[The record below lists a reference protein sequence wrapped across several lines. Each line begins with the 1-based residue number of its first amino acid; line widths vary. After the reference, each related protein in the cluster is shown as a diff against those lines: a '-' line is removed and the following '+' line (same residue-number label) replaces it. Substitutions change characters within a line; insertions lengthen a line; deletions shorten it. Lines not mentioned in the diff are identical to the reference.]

1 MNISEYYKKKFN
13 RSLNFLFSFIM
24 FGWLFENIL
33 LVQGLKINNVKVNN
47 FIVIE
52 ILIDFDVY
60 SLILL
65 CNYI

>member
-1 MNISEYYKKKFN
+1 
-13 RSLNFLFSFIM
+13 M

-33 LVQGLKINNVKVNN
+33 LVYGLKINNVKVNN